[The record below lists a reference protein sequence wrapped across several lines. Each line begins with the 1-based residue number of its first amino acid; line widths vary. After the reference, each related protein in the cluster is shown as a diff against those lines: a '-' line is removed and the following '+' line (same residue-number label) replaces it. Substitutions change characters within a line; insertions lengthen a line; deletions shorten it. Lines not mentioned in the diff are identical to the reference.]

1 MDNARNEAVRQYVEH
16 LRAKGHR
23 RIVYV
28 PNVNEGY
35 PGGNVTG
42 VKHAKG
48 EYVMITN
55 PDTVLEKNTIEK
67 LVRDFSRRTTNV
79 MVLVPKVLI
88 RKTDVINSI
97 GMKRI
102 RPKENIYTNIGFM
115 DRDVGQFDAPQKV
128 DAFDGA
134 AFMFRRQLLQS
145 TYLFDPRYF
154 FGNETVDLAERMA
167 KLGFSAYT
175 CPSAVVRHQLRG
187 TVSSSKENDRITAII
202 VRNSLLH
209 TLHNTDLA
217 MFLRTLI
224 IGICFRNILGRILT
238 GHNRRVTTTYLRG
251 LLMFVTQLG
260 RFSGQPLTQS
270 GT

>member
-1 MDNARNEAVRQYVEH
+1 VILVDNARNKSVRQYVEYSQ
-16 LRAKGHR
+16 AKGHR

-48 EYVMITN
+48 EYVLITN
-55 PDTVLEKNTIEK
+55 PDTIVEKNTIEK
-67 LVRDFSRRTTNV
+67 LVADFSRRPINV
-79 MVLVPKVLI
+79 MVLVPKILI
-88 RKTDVINSI
+88 RETDVINSI

-134 AFMFRRQLLQS
+134 AFMFRRQLLQY

-167 KLGFSAYT
+167 KLGLSAYT
-175 CPSAVVRHQLRG
+175 CPSAVVRHRLRG

-209 TLHNTDLA
+209 TLRNTDLA

-238 GHNRRVTTTYLRG
+238 GHNRRVALIYLRG
-251 LLMFVTQLG
+251 LFMFVTQLG
-260 RFSGQPLTQS
+260 RFLGNT
-270 GT
+270 